1 MKRLGRAGIA
11 GLMVAAVCFFGCY
24 ELSADTVLDINEFPV
39 LVISDNVDNA
49 TAKGRAVSAILKE
62 MGDRD
67 LSIISALTLADGKTE
82 FEYRKDISSI
92 LLDYGLAVGDR
103 EEMKTCSDLVEYMRE
118 QNPDIPIFLFSEK
131 ASVEN
136 VPDDIFDKIDEYIVL
151 GEDTATIVADRI
163 ERGAGSYLDS
173 ILPPIFKN
181 LVEYVSRARHAMVVP
196 GHAGG
201 AALLKTPVGTA
212 FFKFFGENI
221 FRADISTGIPDWGS
235 VLEHTGS
242 IGEGEAEAAKTF
254 GSDLTYFVLNGT
266 STSNKIV
273 YDACVTPG
281 DIVLADRNCH
291 KSSVHAG
298 IFSRAIPIYLTPSRN
313 AYGII
318 GPIHMSEF
326 EPDVIAKKIQNS
338 PLIEDKDKKVTLSVI
353 TNSTYDGLCYDIA
366 AIKPKLAESADN
378 MLFDEAWYSYAKF
391 HPIYKG
397 RFAMTDLGTEVSQ
410 LTFAN
415 QSTHK
420 LLAAFSQSS
429 MIHVK
434 NGTQDKIDPE
444 RFNEALMMHS
454 STSPFDPM
462 LASIDVSAKMVQGTN
477 GRNFI
482 GSVISEAVAFRK
494 KMASIYKSL
503 TSGESG
509 EEATWWYKLWQ
520 PDRITLTS
528 EASVIDVPF
537 EDVDDAVLTRNP
549 ECWVLKPNAK
559 WHGFKGIEND
569 NALIDP
575 IKMTLLTPGITDNG
589 EMDEWGIPAI
599 ILYAYLS
606 ANGVVADKAGFYNIL
621 FIATPGMTQST
632 AGTLIAKLFEF
643 KKMFDENVP
652 FSEVFPGIAQK
663 YPETYENVKLKDFC
677 LGMHDFYKRKK
688 LVKIT
693 VGMYSTFPEQVMEP
707 GEAYD
712 QLVKGNIEYVALDK
726 LMGRIPAIM
735 LVPYPPGISVIMPG
749 EKFTEKT
756 QEILDYFAMSEEF
769 DNKYPGFTTEIHGVT
784 IVTEGEEDVYK
795 VMCVKE

>member
-1 MKRLGRAGIA
+1 MRRLTCAVNIVGVI
-11 GLMVAAVCFFGCY
+11 VVSVCFFGCH
-24 ELSADTVLDINEFPV
+24 EVWADTVLNIEEFPV
-39 LVISDNVDNA
+39 LVVSDDISAD
-49 TAKGRAVSAILKE
+49 TANGKAISLIMKE
-62 MGDRD
+62 MGDRN
-67 LSIISALTLADGKTE
+67 LSIISARTLDDGKTE
-82 FEYRKDISSI
+82 FEYRKDISGI
-92 LLDYGLAVGDR
+92 LLDYGLADGDQKT
-103 EEMKTCSDLVEYMRE
+103 MKACLELVEYVRG

-131 ASVEN
+131 VSVED
-136 VPDDIFDKIDEYIVL
+136 VPNEMFDKINGYIVL
-151 GEDTATIVADRI
+151 GEDTFTIVADRI
-163 ERGAGSYLDS
+163 KISAEIYLDNL
-173 ILPPIFKN
+173 LPPIFKN

-201 AALLKTPVGTA
+201 TALLRTPVGTA

-242 IGEGEAEAAKTF
+242 IGEGEAEAAKIF

-298 IFSRAIPIYLTPSRN
+298 IFSRAIPIYLIPSRN

-326 EPDVIAKKIQNS
+326 EPEAIAEKIKNS
-338 PLIEDKDKKVTLSVI
+338 PLIEDKDKKVTLSVV

-366 AIKPKLAESADN
+366 AIKPMLAKSVEN
-378 MLFDEAWYSYAKF
+378 MLFDEAWFSYAKF
-391 HPIYKG
+391 HPIYEG
-397 RFAMTDLGTEVSQ
+397 RFAMTDLGGKASQ

-434 NGTQDKIDPE
+434 NGTENKIDPE
-444 RFNEALMMHS
+444 RFNEAFMMHA

-462 LASIDVSAKMVQGTN
+462 LASIDVSARMVQGPG
-477 GRNFI
+477 GRNLI
-482 GSVISEAVAFRK
+482 GGIIHEAVAFRK

-503 TSGESG
+503 TSEKSG
-509 EEATWWYKLWQ
+509 DGSSWWYKLWQ
-520 PDRITLTS
+520 PDKITLDS
-528 EASVIDVPF
+528 DSAIVDVPF
-537 EDVDDAVLTRNP
+537 EKMEDAVLTTNP
-549 ECWVLKPNAK
+549 ECWVLKPSAG

-569 NALIDP
+569 NVLIDP
-575 IKMTLLTPGITDNG
+575 IKMTLLMPGITDEG

-599 ILYAYLS
+599 ILYQYLS

-621 FIATPGMTQST
+621 FIASPGITQSKS
-632 AGTLIAKLFEF
+632 GTLIAKLFEF
-643 KKMFDENVP
+643 KNVFDRNVS
-652 FSEVFPGIAQK
+652 FKEVFPEIALL
-663 YPETYENVKLKDFC
+663 YPETYKDVKLKDFC
-677 LGMHDFYKRKK
+677 LDMHNFYKRKR

-693 VGMYSTFPEQVMEP
+693 LGMYSTFPEQVMAP

-726 LMGRIPAIM
+726 LMGRIPAVM

-756 QEILDYFAMSEEF
+756 QDILDYFAMAEEF

-784 IVTEGEEDVYK
+784 VEDEGGQDIYK
-795 VMCVKE
+795 VMCVK